1 VTGRP
6 RPNFRLAKPLFIR
19 EANTSFEHTHQ
30 LALQCASLG
39 GEPIAVRCDFKEG
52 SWSMSWYL
60 LVK

>member
-1 VTGRP
+1 VTGCP
-6 RPNFRLAKPLFIR
+6 RPNFRLARPVFIR
-19 EANTSFEHTHQ
+19 EASASFGHTHQ

-39 GEPIAVRCDFKEG
+39 GEPTAFRCDVEEG

>member
-6 RPNFRLAKPLFIR
+6 KPSFRLARPLFIR
-19 EANTSFEHTHQ
+19 EASASFAHTHQ

-39 GEPIAVRCDFKEG
+39 GEPIEVRCDIKEG
-52 SWSMSWYL
+52 SWSMSLYL